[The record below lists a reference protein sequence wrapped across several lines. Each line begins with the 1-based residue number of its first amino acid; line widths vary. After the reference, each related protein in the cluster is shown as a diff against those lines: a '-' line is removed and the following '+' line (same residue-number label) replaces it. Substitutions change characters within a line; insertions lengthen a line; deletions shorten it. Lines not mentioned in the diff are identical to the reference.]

1 MKSENAQ
8 LSKIELETW
17 KEMKELTRVYF
28 RSKVSLLIYSQG
40 KTSPSIRLL
49 GVTVWVIFV
58 DFEWSFEMSDFRR
71 KYDNISAGRIV
82 FWVSRTDF
90 STVILIF
97 FPLSTTSWGQGSPD
111 NFIGLIQW
119 IKMLLL
125 RKSSHDGWI
134 MSIRPE
140 LYRGTTVEYH
150 RRRYYV
156 TRMQVTCLNSFHF
169 EIRILC
175 KKVWNLAV
183 EFRLI
188 YEKLLKSYLSFCE
201 FQKEYFFRWFNF
213 SNI

>member
-49 GVTVWVIFV
+49 GITVWVILF

-140 LYRGTTVEYH
+140 LYRGDHSRVPSKAVLRDPDASH
-150 RRRYYV
+150 V
-156 TRMQVTCLNSFHF
+156 PKFLSLWNSHSLQKSLEFGSWVKTYLW
-169 EIRILC
+169 EI
-175 KKVWNLAV
+175 AQ
-183 EFRLI
+183 
-188 YEKLLKSYLSFCE
+188 KLLELLWISERVF
-201 FQKEYFFRWFNF
+201 FQVF
-213 SNI
+213 